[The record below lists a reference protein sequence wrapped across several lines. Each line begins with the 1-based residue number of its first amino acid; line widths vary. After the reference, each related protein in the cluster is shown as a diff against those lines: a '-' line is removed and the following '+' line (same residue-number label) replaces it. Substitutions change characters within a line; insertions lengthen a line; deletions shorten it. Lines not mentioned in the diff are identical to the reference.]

1 MSDFSLK
8 SSGPGRVSS
17 FQKLTSGS
25 VNSSSSGGKAA
36 ESPRAGQTK
45 EGEVPVSDDAATR
58 SIFNR
63 LSGLEASV
71 SNLRES
77 KGTLDALVGD
87 DEVAREI
94 VAASTASVRDVEVAA
109 NLASELRSQMF
120 ENKELAK
127 DAQLTSELTPE
138 RVQKALR

>member
-17 FQKLTSGS
+17 FQKLTSGN
-25 VNSSSSGGKAA
+25 VNGSSSGGKAA
-36 ESPRAGQTK
+36 ELPRADQTR
-45 EGEVPVSDDAATR
+45 EGEVPASDDATSR

-63 LSGLEASV
+63 ISGLEASV

-109 NLASELRSQMF
+109 DLASELSSQIF